1 MFYLDSIKLINFR
14 CYRSN
19 EFQFS
24 PNINIIIGENAVGK
38 TSLVEAIYCLGLIKS
53 YKTFNDVLL
62 VKEGFDF
69 YNVKANFIENEQNID
84 FMISYNDKKRKM
96 VRNNQ
101 VIKKQSEYIGYF
113 QVVMFSPDDIELIKG
128 TPSIRRRFMDTYI
141 GQLDKEY
148 LENLSL
154 YKKILK
160 SRNEILKDFDPN
172 NKKIRALLEIYTD
185 KLIEYAKKIV
195 GRRLLFFKELNP
207 YIESQSLAISKNIEK
222 LRINYLANSNIFNI
236 EKEIRGNINNDIFAR
251 TTTLGPH
258 KDDFEFIVNDRNAC
272 EYASQGQQR
281 TATLSLKL
289 GLAAKFK
296 DITSKVIIIL
306 DDVFSELDKSRK
318 NSVMELLIGKGQ
330 IFITT
335 TSIKDID
342 INILNLSKLIE
353 INKENE
359 KNG

>member
-1 MFYLDSIKLINFR
+1 MKDKVIFLDRDGTIN
-14 CYRSN
+14 
-19 EFQFS
+19 
-24 PNINIIIGENAVGK
+24 
-38 TSLVEAIYCLGLIKS
+38 
-53 YKTFNDVLL
+53 
-62 VKEGFDF
+62 KE
-69 YNVKANFIENEQNID
+69 
-84 FMISYNDKKRKM
+84 
-96 VRNNQ
+96 
-101 VIKKQSEYIGYF
+101 
-113 QVVMFSPDDIELIKG
+113 
-128 TPSIRRRFMDTYI
+128 
-141 GQLDKEY
+141 
-148 LENLSL
+148 
-154 YKKILK
+154 
-160 SRNEILKDFDPN
+160 
-172 NKKIRALLEIYTD
+172 
-185 KLIEYAKKIV
+185 
-195 GRRLLFFKELNP
+195 
-207 YIESQSLAISKNIEK
+207 
-222 LRINYLANSNIFNI
+222 INYLY
-236 EKEIRGNINNDIFAR
+236 R
-251 TTTLGPH
+251 